1 MPDQLQHY
9 VPRFLLRR
17 FGQGKK
23 ERVWVLDKHTGKQFS
38 FSASKKSTIA
48 VAAEYG
54 MYDFEFMGESVT
66 VEPGLANLE
75 SKAAKFIERVILEET
90 LSQTDPLERATLANF
105 LAVQMVR
112 TRAIMTTN
120 QEMFARMPAWLRQ
133 EGAPEE
139 FFAPDPK
146 VGDGENAQKALQ
158 ARLICNAAT
167 DYAPALLEKDW
178 VLLKTNQQVPFI
190 MGDHPFTV
198 FNEVDRGLRGNLG
211 LSVEGIQIY
220 FPLSPTL
227 ALALWC
233 PSIQQ
238 QLLEGFVRLDHIAHT
253 APHQAGRYVETW
265 KKGIEIVE
273 AIRNGTPLMTQPE
286 SVMHFNSLQIGMA
299 ERFLFSCDGDFTL
312 AEDMIRENPAFRYG
326 RRMQEMTGK
335 F

>member
-17 FGQGKK
+17 FGQGNKGH
-23 ERVWVLDKHTGKQFS
+23 VWVLDKHTGKRFS
-38 FSASKKSTIA
+38 FSPSKKSKIA

-75 SKAAKFIERVILEET
+75 SKAAKFIERLILEKT
-90 LSQTDPLERATLANF
+90 LSQTDPGERATLASF

-120 QEMFARMPAWLRQ
+120 QDMFGRMAAWLRQ
-133 EGAPEE
+133 EGAPDEL
-139 FFAPDPK
+139 FAPDPM

-167 DYAPALLEKDW
+167 DFAPALIEKDW
-178 VLLKTNQQVPFI
+178 VLLKTNQKSPFI
-190 MGDHPFTV
+190 IGDHPFTM
-198 FNEVDRGLRGNLG
+198 FNEVDHGLRGNLG

-227 ALALWC
+227 ALALLC
-233 PSIQQ
+233 PSIQR
-238 QLLEGFVRLDHIAHT
+238 QLLDGY
-253 APHQAGRYVETW
+253 QGSRYVEPW

-273 AIRNGTPLMTQPE
+273 AIRQGTALMTEPE
-286 SVMHFNSLQIGMA
+286 SVMHFNSLQVGEA

-312 AEDMIRENPAFRYG
+312 AENMIRENPAFRYG
-326 RRMQEMTGK
+326 RRMQEATGT